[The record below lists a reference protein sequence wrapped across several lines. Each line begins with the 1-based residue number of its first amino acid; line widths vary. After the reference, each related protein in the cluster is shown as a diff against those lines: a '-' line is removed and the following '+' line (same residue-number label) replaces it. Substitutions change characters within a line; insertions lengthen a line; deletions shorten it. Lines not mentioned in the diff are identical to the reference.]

1 MEIGSIYEV
10 APDVTGK
17 RVEAETLCLNHVEK
31 YEKKYKS
38 FTASGREAIELAL
51 ISLERE
57 RPDVPKRC
65 LMPAYMCDSVFVP
78 FRHRGWELIFY
89 AVDSGL
95 ESTGETLFQ
104 IILET
109 NPGLIFIH
117 PYYGADTFRDLRA
130 QLSVF
135 RKSGILVMED
145 VTQSYYLEAAGQ
157 EADFVVGSLR
167 KWYPIPDGGFVVS
180 DLPLAG
186 DVLRDGEAY
195 AEERLA
201 PLVQKWEYLQ
211 GAEAAAGSSDAEE
224 RRQQKEL
231 FRHKDRSLE
240 EALDRYEGVRRM
252 SGVSAAI
259 LSETDEEAAR
269 NKRAENQSFLYEK
282 MIGMKRLRPVLVM
295 QGVEAPLYLPVYAKE
310 REDLQR
316 FLAENDIYAPVLWP
330 VSEDAPD
337 FFEGDEDYIY
347 EHLLALPIDQ
357 RYGIREM
364 ERIAQVLSAYEEQ
377 TVIGIRA
384 DANDTVATGH
394 IMRCITIADQL
405 RKKGCRVLFF
415 TADEGAQKMLSEAG
429 MEQVCLHTRWDQM
442 EEEIPRLRRMLSL
455 AGIQTLLVDSYQ
467 VTPAYFEGLRDVARL
482 IWIDDCFDVVC
493 PVDVLINYNAY
504 HVQFPYQ
511 ETYGEKTKLLL
522 GPEYVPLREEF
533 GRKTLPDARS
543 ENGEFSVLLSS
554 GGGDAQDALLGIL
567 QRAVETEGLERVV
580 FHTVVGGGH
589 PRERELVSFA
599 EKHPNVKLYQ
609 PCRDMAGLMA
619 VCDGAVSAAGTML
632 FELSAMQVPTVFFV
646 SADNQRYD
654 KDFFAEQERMLFA
667 GDIRQ
672 DREACIDAVCDG
684 IRRLLTDVL
693 LRERMRE
700 KLSEVTDG
708 CGAAR
713 IAEEICRCMED

>member
-1 MEIGSIYEV
+1 MEQEREVGMEIGSIYEV
-10 APDVTGK
+10 APAVTGK

-31 YEKKYKS
+31 YGKKHKS
-38 FTASGREAIELAL
+38 YTASGREAIELAL

-65 LMPAYMCDSVFVP
+65 LMPAYMCDSVFAP

-104 IILET
+104 MILET
-109 NPGLIFIH
+109 NPGLVFVH
-117 PYYGADTFRDLRA
+117 PYYGEDTFSDLRA
-130 QLSVF
+130 QLPVF

-167 KWYPIPDGGFVVS
+167 KWYPVPDGGFVVS
-180 DLPLAG
+180 DLPLAE
-186 DVLRDGEAY
+186 DVLQDGEAY
-195 AEERLA
+195 AEERLE

-211 GAEAAAGSSDAEE
+211 GAEVLPEK
-224 RRQQKEL
+224 KEL
-231 FRHKDRSLE
+231 FLRKNRSLE

-269 NKRAENQSFLYEK
+269 HKRAENQSFLYEK

-295 QGVEAPLYLPVYAKE
+295 QGVEAPLYLPIYAKE

-316 FLAENDIYAPVLWP
+316 FLTEHDIYAPVLWP
-330 VSEDAPD
+330 FSEDAPD

-394 IMRCITIADQL
+394 IMRCITIARQL

-429 MEQVCLHTRWDQM
+429 MEQVCLHTQWNQM
-442 EEEIPRLRRMLSL
+442 EKEIPRLKRMLSL

-467 VTPAYFEGLRDVARL
+467 VTPAYFEELRDVAKL

-504 HVQFPYQ
+504 HARFPYK
-511 ETYGEKTKLLL
+511 ETYGDKTKLLL
-522 GPEYVPLREEF
+522 GPDYVPLREEF
-533 GRKTLPDARS
+533 GRETRS
-543 ENGEFSVLLSS
+543 ASRPEDGTFSVLLSS

-567 QRAVETEGLERVV
+567 QRAVETEGLEKVV
-580 FHTVVGGGH
+580 FHTVVGGRH

-599 EKHPNVKLYQ
+599 EEHPNVKLYR

-619 VCDGAVSAAGTML
+619 ECDGAVSAAGTML

-646 SADNQRYD
+646 TADNQRYD
-654 KDFFAEQERMLFA
+654 KDFFAEQGRMLYA

-672 DREACIDAVCDG
+672 DREACVEAVCDG
-684 IRRLLTDVL
+684 IRKMITDVS
-693 LRERMRE
+693 LRECMKE

-708 CGAAR
+708 RGAER
-713 IAEEICRCMED
+713 IADEIYMCMKD

>member
-17 RVEAETLCLNHVEK
+17 RVETETLCLDHVEK
-31 YEKKYKS
+31 YEKKHKC

-104 IILET
+104 MILET
-109 NPGLIFIH
+109 NPGLVFVH
-117 PYYGADTFRDLRA
+117 SYYGVDTFSDLRA
-130 QLSVF
+130 QLPVF

-157 EADFVVGSLR
+157 EADFIVGSLR
-167 KWYPIPDGGFVVS
+167 KWYPVPDGGFVVS
-180 DLPLAG
+180 DLPLAE
-186 DVLRDGEAY
+186 DVLQEGEAY
-195 AEERLA
+195 AEERLK

-211 GAEAAAGSSDAEE
+211 GAQAPAGSSKKPFLQENRA
-224 RRQQKEL
+224 
-231 FRHKDRSLE
+231 LE

-259 LSETDEEAAR
+259 LSGTDEEAAR
-269 NKRAENQSFLYEK
+269 HKRAENQSFLYEK

-295 QGVEAPLYLPVYAKE
+295 QGEEAPLYLPVYAKE

-316 FLAENDIYAPVLWP
+316 FLTEHDIYAPVLWP
-330 VSEDAPD
+330 VSEEAPD

-364 ERIAQVLSAYEEQ
+364 ERIAQVLSAYEGQ

-384 DANDTVATGH
+384 DANDTIATGH
-394 IMRCITIADQL
+394 IMRCITIARQL

-415 TADEGAQKMLSEAG
+415 TADEGAGKLLSAAG
-429 MEQVCLHTRWDQM
+429 MEQICLHSQWDQM
-442 EEEIPRLRRMLSL
+442 EEEIPRLRQMLSL
-455 AGIQTLLVDSYQ
+455 SGIRTLLVDSYQ
-467 VTPAYFEGLRDVARL
+467 VTPAYFEGLRDAVQL

-504 HVQFPYQ
+504 HERFPYK
-511 ETYGEKTKLLL
+511 ETYGEKTRLLL
-522 GPEYVPLREEF
+522 GPDYVPLREEF
-533 GRKTLPDARS
+533 GRKSLPDSRS
-543 ENGEFSVLLSS
+543 EDGTFSVLLSS

-567 QRAVETEGLERVV
+567 QRAVETEGLEKAV
-580 FHTVVGGGH
+580 FHTVVGGRH

-619 VCDGAVSAAGTML
+619 LCDGAVSAAGTML

-654 KDFFAEQERMLFA
+654 KEFFAEQERMLFA

-672 DREACIDAVCDG
+672 DREACINAVCDG
-684 IRRLLTDVL
+684 IRRLITDVS
-693 LRERMRE
+693 LRERMKE

-708 CGAAR
+708 RGAER
-713 IAEEICRCMED
+713 IAEEICACIKD

>member
-10 APDVTGK
+10 APAVTGK
-17 RVEAETLCLNHVEK
+17 RAEAETLCLDHVEK
-31 YEKKYKS
+31 YGKKHKC

-65 LMPAYMCDSVFVP
+65 LMPTYMCDSVFAP
-78 FRHRGWELIFY
+78 FHHRGWELIFY
-89 AVDSGL
+89 AVDGGL

-104 IILET
+104 MILET
-109 NPGLIFIH
+109 DPGLVFVH
-117 PYYGADTFRDLRA
+117 SYYGVDTFGDLRA
-130 QLSVF
+130 QLPVF

-145 VTQSYYLEAAGQ
+145 VTQSYYLETVGQ

-167 KWYPIPDGGFVVS
+167 KWYPVPDGGFVVS
-180 DLPLAG
+180 DLPLAE

-195 AEERLA
+195 AEERLK

-211 GAEAAAGSSDAEE
+211 GVEVLVGNSDVAE
-224 RRQQKEL
+224 RQQQKAL
-231 FRHKDRSLE
+231 FLQKNHALE

-269 NKRAENQSFLYEK
+269 HKRVENQSFLYEK

-295 QGVEAPLYLPVYAKE
+295 QGAEAPLYLPVYAKE

-316 FLAENDIYAPVLWP
+316 FLTEHDIYAPVLWP

-384 DANDTVATGH
+384 DANDTAATGH
-394 IMRCITIADQL
+394 IMRCITSARQL
-405 RKKGCRVLFF
+405 QTKGCRVLFF
-415 TADEGAQKMLSEAG
+415 TADEGAGKLLSAAG
-429 MEQVCLHTRWDQM
+429 MEQVCLHTQWDQM
-442 EEEIPRLRRMLSL
+442 EEEIPRLRQMLSL
-455 AGIQTLLVDSYQ
+455 AGIRTLLVDSYQ
-467 VTPAYFEGLRDVARL
+467 VTPAYFEGLRDVAQL

-504 HVQFPYQ
+504 HARFPYK
-511 ETYGEKTKLLL
+511 ETYGEKTRLLL
-522 GPEYVPLREEF
+522 GPDYVPLREEF
-533 GRKTLPDARS
+533 GRRSFSDSRS
-543 ENGEFSVLLSS
+543 EDGTFSVLLSS

-567 QRAVETEGLERVV
+567 QRAVETEGLEKVV
-580 FHTVVGGGH
+580 FHTVVGGRH

-599 EKHPNVKLYQ
+599 EKHPNIKLYQ

>member
-10 APDVTGK
+10 DPDVTGK
-17 RVEAETLCLNHVEK
+17 CVKAETLHLDHVEK
-31 YEKKYKS
+31 YGKKHKC

-57 RPDVPKRC
+57 RSDVPKRC
-65 LMPAYMCDSVFVP
+65 LMPAYMCDSVFQP

-95 ESTGETLFQ
+95 GSTGETLFQ

-109 NPGLIFIH
+109 NPGLIFVH
-117 PYYGADTFRDLRA
+117 SYYGTDTFGDLRA
-130 QLSVF
+130 QLPVF
-135 RKSGILVMED
+135 RKSGVFVMED

-167 KWYPIPDGGFVVS
+167 KWYPVPDGGFVVS
-180 DLPLAG
+180 DLPLAE

-195 AEERLA
+195 AEERLK
-201 PLVQKWEYLQ
+201 PLIQKWEYLQ
-211 GAEAAAGSSDAEE
+211 GVEVLAENSKESFL
-224 RRQQKEL
+224 QKN
-231 FRHKDRSLE
+231 RSLE

-259 LSETDEEAAR
+259 LSETDEEEAR
-269 NKRAENQSFLYEK
+269 QKRAENQSFLYDK

-316 FLAENDIYAPVLWP
+316 FLTEHDIYAPVLWP
-330 VSEDAPD
+330 VSEDTPD
-337 FFEGDEDYIY
+337 FFEGDEEYIY
-347 EHLLALPIDQ
+347 EHLLAIPIDQ

-377 TVIGIRA
+377 PVIGIRA

-415 TADEGAQKMLSEAG
+415 TADEGAGKMLSAAG
-429 MEQVCLHTRWDQM
+429 MEQVCLHTQWNQM
-442 EEEIPRLRRMLSL
+442 EGEIPRLRKMLSL
-455 AGIQTLLVDSYQ
+455 SGIRTLLVDSYQ
-467 VTPAYFEGLRDVARL
+467 VTPAYFEGLRDVAQL

-493 PVDVLINYNAY
+493 PVNVLINYNAY
-504 HVQFPYQ
+504 HVRFPYK

-522 GPEYVPLREEF
+522 GPDYVPLREEF
-533 GRKTLPDARS
+533 GRRPLSDSRS
-543 ENGEFSVLLSS
+543 GDGKFSVLLSS
-554 GGGDAQDALLGIL
+554 GGGDSQDALLGIL
-567 QRAVETEGLERVV
+567 QRAVETEGLEKVV
-580 FHTVVGGGH
+580 FHTVVGGRH

-599 EKHPNVKLYQ
+599 EKHSNVKLYQ

-619 VCDGAVSAAGTML
+619 VCDAAVSAAGTML

-646 SADNQRYD
+646 TADNQRYD

-672 DREACIDAVCDG
+672 DREECINAVCDG
-684 IRRLLTDVL
+684 IRRLVTDVS
-693 LRERMRE
+693 LRERMKE
-700 KLSEVTDG
+700 KLAEVTDG
-708 CGAAR
+708 RGAER
-713 IAEEICRCMED
+713 IAEEICACMKD

>member
-10 APDVTGK
+10 APAVTGK
-17 RVEAETLCLNHVEK
+17 RVEAEALCLDHVEK
-31 YEKKYKS
+31 YGKKHKC
-38 FTASGREAIELAL
+38 FTASGREAIELAM

-104 IILET
+104 LILET

-130 QLSVF
+130 QLPVF

-145 VTQSYYLEAAGQ
+145 ITQSYYLEEAGQ

-167 KWYPIPDGGFVVS
+167 KWYPVPDGGFVVS
-180 DLPLAG
+180 DLPIAE
-186 DVLRDGEAY
+186 DVLQDGEAY
-195 AEERLA
+195 AEERLV

-211 GAEAAAGSSDAEE
+211 GVEVLPEK
-224 RRQQKEL
+224 KEL
-231 FRHKDRSLE
+231 FLQKNRSLE

-269 NKRAENQSFLYEK
+269 HKRAENQSFLYEK
-282 MIGMKRLRPVLVM
+282 MIGMKRLRPVLAM
-295 QGVEAPLYLPVYAKE
+295 QGEEAPLYLPVYAKE

-316 FLAENDIYAPVLWP
+316 FLTEHDIYAPVLWP
-330 VSEDAPD
+330 LSEDAPD

-394 IMRCITIADQL
+394 IMRCITIAGQL

-415 TADEGAQKMLSEAG
+415 TADEGAQKLLSEAG
-429 MEQVCLHTRWDQM
+429 MEQVCLHTKWNQM
-442 EEEIPRLRRMLSL
+442 EKEIPRLKRMLSL
-455 AGIQTLLVDSYQ
+455 AGIRTLLVDSYQ
-467 VTPAYFEGLRDVARL
+467 VTPSYFEGLRDVAQL

-504 HVQFPYQ
+504 HVKFPYK

-522 GPEYVPLREEF
+522 GPAYVPLREEF
-533 GRKTLPDARS
+533 GRETLSDSRS
-543 ENGEFSVLLSS
+543 EDGTFSVLLSS

-567 QRAVETEGLERVV
+567 QRVVETAGLEKVV
-580 FHTVVGGGH
+580 FRTVVGGSH

-599 EKHPNVKLYQ
+599 EEHPNVKLYQ

-619 VCDGAVSAAGTML
+619 ECDGAVSAAGTML

-646 SADNQRYD
+646 TADNQRYD

-672 DREACIDAVCDG
+672 DRKACIDAVCDG
-684 IRRLLTDVL
+684 IRRLITDVS
-693 LRERMRE
+693 LRERMKE

-708 CGAAR
+708 RGAER
-713 IAEEICRCMED
+713 IAEEICMCMKD

>member
-10 APDVTGK
+10 APAVTGK
-17 RVEAETLCLNHVEK
+17 RVEAETLCLDHVEK
-31 YEKKYKS
+31 YGKKHKC

-78 FRHRGWELIFY
+78 FCHRGWEIIFY
-89 AVDSGL
+89 AVDSRL

-104 IILET
+104 RILET
-109 NPGLIFIH
+109 NPGLIFMH
-117 PYYGADTFRDLRA
+117 PYYGADTLRDLRA
-130 QLSVF
+130 QLPVF

-180 DLPLAG
+180 DLPLAE
-186 DVLRDGEAY
+186 DVLQDGETY
-195 AEERLA
+195 AEGRLE

-211 GAEAAAGSSDAEE
+211 DAKVLPE
-224 RRQQKEL
+224 RKEL
-231 FRHKDRSLE
+231 FLRKNRSLE

-269 NKRAENQSFLYEK
+269 QKRAENQGFLCEK
-282 MIGMKRLRPVLVM
+282 MIGMERLRPVLVW
-295 QGVEAPLYLPVYAKE
+295 QGEEAPLYLPVYAKE

-316 FLAENDIYAPVLWP
+316 FLTEHDIYAPVLWP
-330 VSEDAPD
+330 VSEDGPD

-347 EHLLALPIDQ
+347 GHLLALPIDQ

-364 ERIAQVLSAYEEQ
+364 ERIAQVLSSYEEQ
-377 TVIGIRA
+377 TVVGIRA

-394 IMRCITIADQL
+394 IMRCITIAGQL
-405 RKKGCRVLFF
+405 RKKGYRVLFF
-415 TADEGAQKMLSEAG
+415 TADEGARKMLSEAG
-429 MEQVCLHTRWDQM
+429 MEQVCLHTKWNQM
-442 EEEIPRLRRMLSL
+442 EGEIPRLRRMLSL

-467 VTPAYFEGLRDVARL
+467 VTPAYFEGLRDVAQL

-504 HVQFPYQ
+504 HVQFPYK

-522 GPEYVPLREEF
+522 GPAYVPLREEF
-533 GRKTLPDARS
+533 GRESLPDSRS
-543 ENGEFSVLLSS
+543 EDGTFSVLLSS

-567 QRAVETEGLERVV
+567 QRAVETEGLEQVV
-580 FHTVVGGGH
+580 FHTVVGGRH

-599 EKHPNVKLYQ
+599 GKHPNVKLYQ

-654 KDFFAEQERMLFA
+654 QDFFAERERMLFA

-684 IRRLLTDVL
+684 IRRLVTDAS
-693 LRERMRE
+693 LRERMKE

-708 CGAAR
+708 RGAER
-713 IAEEICRCMED
+713 IAEEICMCMNN